1 MSNTEF
7 RFLSGPRLD
16 IYNYITGEMTT
27 SFMLNYDTMIPRFDT
42 YNDYWIY
49 VYDFKVFLEEPNIY
63 TTDFTDW
70 VLA

>member
-1 MSNTEF
+1 
-7 RFLSGPRLD
+7 
-16 IYNYITGEMTT
+16 
-27 SFMLNYDTMIPRFDT
+27 MLNYDTMIPRFDT